1 MAALC
6 HFPDLVCG
14 GFAAPRPRDLP
25 GGCDRAKKPILK

>member
-25 GGCDRAKKPILK
+25 VGYDRAKKPILK

>member
-14 GFAAPRPRDLP
+14 GLAVPLQRDLP
-25 GGCDRAKKPILK
+25 GGYDRAKKPVLT